1 MMGRE
6 RHHRRQIASLPS
18 LPLPRLLPLLLA
30 LLILP
35 NSLANAA
42 PEPNESATVR
52 GHVRTAAGEPLP
64 GVLVTL
70 QSTPQSGDTDKPV
83 IDVSNADGAY
93 AFASVPAGRY
103 SVSFALPNFTNAT
116 RNDVTLRPGESAIVD
131 IVLQLSLSA
140 DVTVTGKE
148 SFVNLA
154 DVENP
159 AENLIGVAASASQG
173 AVTARQIDQRPIMR
187 AGEVLE
193 TVPGVI
199 ISQHSGEGKANQYYL
214 RGFNLDHGT
223 DFATTIAGVP
233 VNMPTHAH
241 GQGYSDAN
249 FLIPELVSGVQFV
262 KGPYFAEQGDFS
274 AAGAANINYANT
286 LDHPIA
292 RISVGG
298 EGWER
303 FMTAASPRVG
313 DGHLLYAIELN
324 HNDGPWTTV
333 GDDYKK
339 VNGILRYSQGDA
351 RNGLSITAMGYH
363 GTWNSTDQVPDR
375 AISSGLIGRFGAIDP
390 TDGGSTYRY
399 SVSADAQQTTLNGVT
414 KVTAYAMKYG
424 LNLFSN
430 FTYDLDDPVH
440 GDQFE
445 QVDRRWVFGGR
456 ATHRWFDR
464 WFGRQVENSVGLQI
478 RHDDIGTVGLYHTE
492 ARTLLDTVRQDS
504 VQQTSGGIFAQSQ
517 MQWSA
522 WLRTQVGLRGD
533 LYRFDVGHRDR
544 RIAVLASPKAGVVL
558 GPWAA
563 TEFYVNAGTGFHS
576 NDARSATASENETP
590 LVRARGTEVGVR
602 TVRVKHLQSTL
613 TLWTLSLDSELVFAG
628 DAGTTEASRPSRRTG
643 VEWTNY
649 YRPLHWLTFDADVA
663 WSRARFTDAAPAP
676 ATATAGTYIPGS
688 VETVTSLGATVD
700 PLHRVFGSLR
710 LRYFGPRPLIDNNS
724 VRSQATSLLN
734 GQLGYELHHNVRL
747 VADIFNLLNS
757 RASDIDYYYVSRLP
771 DEPLEGVADIHTHPT
786 LPRTARVG
794 LSLQF

>member
-6 RHHRRQIASLPS
+6 RLHRRQNAWQ
-18 LPLPRLLPLLLA
+18 PLQPLLPLLLA

-35 NSLANAA
+35 NSLAHAA
-42 PEPNESATVR
+42 PEPNEGATVR

-64 GVLVTL
+64 GVVVTL
-70 QSTPQSGDTDKPV
+70 QSSDTRKPAT
-83 IDVSNADGAY
+83 DVSNADGAY

-103 SVSFALPNFTNAT
+103 SVSFGLPNFTKAT
-116 RNDVTLRPGESAIVD
+116 RNDVDVRAGESATVD
-131 IVLQLSLSA
+131 VVLQLSLSA

-193 TVPGVI
+193 AVPGVI

-292 RISVGG
+292 RVSVGG

-333 GDDYKK
+333 GDDYNK
-339 VNGILRYSQGDA
+339 VNGVLRYSQGDA
-351 RNGLSITAMGYH
+351 RNGLAITAMGYR

-375 AISSGLIGRFGAIDP
+375 AISSGLIGRFGAIDA
-390 TDGGSTYRY
+390 TDGGSTWRY

-414 KVTAYAMKYG
+414 KVTAYAMNYG

-456 ATHRWFDR
+456 VTHRWFDR

-478 RHDDIGTVGLYHTE
+478 RHDDIGTDGLYHTE
-492 ARTLLDTVRQDS
+492 ARARLDTVRQDS
-504 VQQTSGGIFAQSQ
+504 VQQTSGGVFAQSQ
-517 MQWSA
+517 MQWTA

-533 LYRFDVGHRDR
+533 LYRFGVDNSHR
-544 RIAVLASPKAGVVL
+544 RIAGLASPKAGVVL

-563 TEFYVNAGTGFHS
+563 TELYVNAGTGFHS
-576 NDARSATASENETP
+576 NDARSATASANETP
-590 LVRARGTEVGVR
+590 LVRARGAEVGVR

-649 YRPLHWLTFDADVA
+649 YRPLRWLTFDADVA
-663 WSRARFTDAAPAP
+663 WSRARLTNAAPEGP
-676 ATATAGTYIPGS
+676 YVPGS

-710 LRYFGPRPLIDNNS
+710 LRYFGPRPLIENNS

-734 GQLGYELHHNVRL
+734 GQLGYELHRNVRL
-747 VADIFNLLNS
+747 VADIFNLLNT